1 VKPKVNV
8 NVSALVGGVTA
19 LFGVIGALAAT
30 GVIGRLERNEPEA
43 LIAAVL
49 IVLLGSAMLVIAG
62 LPITTDGSEL
72 FAILVGTGLTLI
84 GIGWAVAAGISDARR
99 SERPELDVSVDAK
112 ESLVKGSVKAANL
125 GSRETLVVLVE
136 GLKPSAVDSRN
147 WDVATLAQFY
157 VGPDAEGKVD
167 MPLSVIVPSKGYT
180 NVGIKA
186 RTSDS
191 DTCSQYPRRG
201 GEETFKHQI
210 DEAGAGC
217 AVLPLPA
224 QKEAERSA
232 ATAKPKATVKWKGT
246 RMGAGRVR
254 LQVTA
259 TGARARAAVLV
270 GGVRRGRTQQLL
282 RSVNPIGKHGAY
294 RAVIAV
300 RVGRGLSRVCALAD
314 VLGAGERA
322 PTRLRRCPLPRSLRV
337 GAAGDELRLTR

>member
-1 VKPKVNV
+1 MKPKVDV

-43 LIAAVL
+43 LMAAVL

-62 LPITTDGSEL
+62 LPITTGGSEL

-99 SERPELDVSVDAK
+99 SERPQLDVSVDAK
-112 ESLVKGSVKAANL
+112 KSLVKGSVKAATL

-136 GLKPSAVDSRN
+136 GLKPSAVESRN

-157 VGPDAEGKVD
+157 VGPDADGKVE

-180 NVGIKA
+180 NVGIRA
-186 RTSDS
+186 GTSDS
-191 DTCSQYPRRG
+191 DTCSEYPRRG
-201 GEETFKHQI
+201 GDETFKDQI

-217 AVLPLPA
+217 AVLSLPV
-224 QKEAERSA
+224 QKEAEGSA
-232 ATAKPKATVKWKGT
+232 STAKPKATVQWKGT
-246 RMGAGRVR
+246 RLSARRVR

-259 TGARARAAVLV
+259 TGAGERVAVLV
-270 GGVRRGRTQQLL
+270 GGVRRGRTRQLL
-282 RSVNPIGKHGAY
+282 RSVNPIGKDGAY
-294 RAVIAV
+294 RSIIAV
-300 RVGRGLSRVCALAD
+300 RVGRGVRRLCARAD
-314 VLGAGERA
+314 VLSAGERA
-322 PTRLRRCPLPRSLRV
+322 PTRLRRCPLPRSRRV